1 MISERNVAPNNNPC
15 SISAKAKTVSAE
27 SGLKEKL
34 RRMTSGTNVV
44 VCMCVRAA
52 SSTAGGCHVY
62 STHDRSLP
70 TRQYWSMNDESCS
83 YPAIYVYRAIWYSAS
98 ARYALEEERRK
109 TRSRGGDRRWR
120 FRGWLNGRNRTKN
133 HELYRERRRQFFPKQ
148 RYHNLRVSLYYQFGP
163 ICKLLLNYLL
173 VCKRKCCLRK
183 DSLSSSC

>member
-1 MISERNVAPNNNPC
+1 MKRYTYMQLMMRKNKVNCTPSLFERRQRWFRKGTSRQTITRVRSPRRR
-15 SISAKAKTVSAE
+15 KTVSAE

-83 YPAIYVYRAIWYSAS
+83 YPAIYVRAIWYACT
-98 ARYALEEERRK
+98 RRVHATHVK
-109 TRSRGGDRRWR
+109 RSGGRRDHVAV
-120 FRGWLNGRNRTKN
+120 TVDD
-133 HELYRERRRQFFPKQ
+133 
-148 RYHNLRVSLYYQFGP
+148 VSEDG
-163 ICKLLLNYLL
+163 
-173 VCKRKCCLRK
+173 
-183 DSLSSSC
+183 